1 MRLIACF
8 HGGGS
13 NSEVYESQ
21 CAQLERLLAS
31 NFRLVYFDGPFERA
45 AGPGVL
51 PAFRD
56 SGPFKSWFTQDDTG
70 NELSDGSGFDRIGRD
85 GVERV
90 LDLMERQG
98 DAADWVGAMGFSQG
112 TRVVG
117 GLLRDQQRR
126 ESLGEPGRIK
136 LAFGVFCMGGGPPME
151 AESGHRKFLPSGPGH
166 SDRLIRVDVDEQS
179 RNDPITLPTL
189 HVHGLRDPVL
199 HMGVQQTETYFSA
212 QTRQVLEV
220 DYHHAMPWVRSEV
233 QQLAE
238 DIRSIYRH

>member
-1 MRLIACF
+1 MPLIACF

-13 NSEVYESQ
+13 NSQVYKSQ
-21 CAQLERLLAS
+21 CAQLEHLLAPD
-31 NFRLVYFDGPFERA
+31 FRLVYFDAPFERP

-51 PAFRD
+51 PAFRNC
-56 SGPFKSWFTQDDTG
+56 GPFKSWFTHDETG

-117 GLLRDQQRR
+117 GLLRNQQRR
-126 ESLGEPGRIK
+126 GILGEPGRIK

-151 AESGHRKFLPSGPGH
+151 AESGHCRFLHSGLQPL
-166 SDRLIRVDVDEQS
+166 DQLTRIDIDEQI
-179 RNDPITLPTL
+179 RNEPIILPTL
-189 HVHGLRDPVL
+189 HVHGLRDPFL
-199 HMGVQQTETYFSA
+199 HMGIQQTETYFGM
-212 QTRQVLEV
+212 QTRRVLEV

-238 DIRSIYRH
+238 DIRSLYRP